1 MSEEMKMAMIDGV
14 PTRSFGIEEDD
25 SRLSAGVLI
34 ARAVADGDGDTVRAA
49 DIDPMAN
56 DEDEETL
63 RIHAWGER
71 SGYLIF
77 ATAPDDPSDAMEV
90 QVYRFP
96 IDPLLLELRT

>member
-14 PTRSFGIEEDD
+14 PTRSFWIEEDD

-34 ARAVADGDGDTVRAA
+34 ARTVADDDGDTVRAA
-49 DIDPMAN
+49 DIDPMS
-56 DEDEETL
+56 EDTL